1 MDDLRFSDFSSFL
14 RFCQWFTGVIGP
26 GFVETATRGQMH
38 KGDKF
43 IKQPPLT
50 DGPFHLSSKM
60 TWPDFVENVVKVAK
74 ITKENLGPTIAD
86 MKWSFQKKTG
96 LPLMDV
102 RLNNI

>member
-1 MDDLRFSDFSSFL
+1 
-14 RFCQWFTGVIGP
+14 
-26 GFVETATRGQMH
+26 MH